1 MTLPEYNYNY
11 VLNGYHKRHEPDDL
25 EVNKDQFID
34 IIRCARQ
41 FLKKHTFGEVIG
53 RGNDILFRVKLNDN
67 SIFRVH
73 VDTKVSSL
81 NEFYENRD
89 NSWVSTKGP
98 DGGIV
103 LTNKSDRT
111 YIQGFYVYFIP

>member
-1 MTLPEYNYNY
+1 MSLDSSQSDATHRTGL
-11 VLNGYHKRHEPDDL
+11 
-25 EVNKDQFID
+25 Q
-34 IIRCARQ
+34 AT
-41 FLKKHTFGEVIG
+41 KKHTFGEVIG

-73 VDTKVSSL
+73 VDTRVSSL

-89 NSWVSTKGP
+89 NSWVSTEGP

-111 YIQGFYVYFIP
+111 YIQGFYVYLK

>member
-1 MTLPEYNYNY
+1 MTLPEYNVNY
-11 VLNGYHKRHEPDDL
+11 VLNGYHKRHEPDDI
-25 EVNKDQFID
+25 EVTKDKFID

-41 FLKKHTFGEVIG
+41 LLNNHTFGELID

-73 VDTKVSSL
+73 VDTRVSSL

-89 NSWVSTKGP
+89 NSWVSTEGP

-111 YIQGFYVYFIP
+111 YIQGFYVYLK